1 MKFTVITLF
10 PELIDSVV
18 QSGLLGQARDRG
30 GVEVATI
37 NPRIFTSDAHHTV
50 DDRAFGGGDGM
61 VMKVEPLA
69 AAVKAAGEG
78 ARVFILSPQGR
89 PWTQQEA
96 SEWAQQGGHRVLV
109 CGRYAGIDQRFR
121 VLHAED
127 EISLGDF
134 ILNGGEVAA
143 CAVIESV
150 VRLLPGTLSNSESA
164 KKDTFSNGLLE
175 CPQFTRPREVGGLNV
190 PEPLL
195 SGNHARIKEFEQAVS
210 EVRTAL
216 LRPDLLD
223 DEFDLTR
230 ALKIVSALSDPELV
244 SLSLT
249 RADLKALKE
258 R

>member
-18 QSGLLGQARDRG
+18 TSGLLGQARERG
-30 GVEVATI
+30 NVEVTTI
-37 NPRIFTSDAHHTV
+37 NPRQFTTDAHHTV
-50 DDRAFGGGDGM
+50 DDRAYGGGDGM

-89 PWTQQEA
+89 PWTQAEA
-96 SEWAQQGGHRVLV
+96 CEWAAEGGHRVLV

-150 VRLLPGTLSNSESA
+150 VRLLPGTLGNRESA
-164 KKDTFSNGLLE
+164 LKDSFSNGLLE

-195 SGNHARIKEFEQAVS
+195 SGNHARVKEFEQAVS

-216 LRPDLLD
+216 LRPDLLSK
-223 DEFDLTR
+223 EFEIKR
-230 ALKIVSALSDPELV
+230 ALQVVRRLSDEELV

-249 RADLKALKE
+249 RADLESLEE